1 MYKPDQTDWK
11 IIELLIKDGRMS
23 SAEISR
29 KLDGVSARTVNN
41 RIDLLTKEGIIN
53 IRSIVTPELV
63 GYGVLA
69 DVSIEVE
76 PGKLR
81 DVADRLSDLPLVSYL
96 ALTTGDTDISASV
109 RVQNIDELFNFVI
122 EVIEVIGKI
131 PGVRQT
137 KTYPLPFNLK
147 DNNTWMP
154 PDALIDSEQEK

>member
-1 MYKPDQTDWK
+1 MYKPDKIDWL

-29 KLDGVSARTVNN
+29 KLDGVSARTVTN
-41 RIDLLTKEGIIN
+41 RIDTLTKEGIIN

-76 PGKLR
+76 PGKIR
-81 DVADRLSDLPLVSYL
+81 EVADLLANLPLVSYL
-96 ALTTGDTDISASV
+96 ALTTGDKDISASV
-109 RVQNIDELFNFVI
+109 RARNIDELFNF
-122 EVIEVIGKI
+122 VIEVIGKI

-137 KTYPLPFNLK
+137 KTYPLPLNLK

-154 PDALIDSEQEK
+154 PDAVIKTGQDLK